1 MSHQFRQFDGWGKS
15 EIGRI
20 HSIEEKVRVIAPT
33 AQVYDRPSVVSDFGS
48 HTCLT
53 VLADA
58 DATLAVYP
66 LSPSFAKTNVVPKQ

>member
-1 MSHQFRQFDGWGKS
+1 M
-15 EIGRI
+15 
-20 HSIEEKVRVIAPT
+20 IAPT

-66 LSPSFAKTNVVPKQ
+66 LSPSFAKTNVVPKR